1 MSYHQ
6 PTRGLQEPNYQS
18 ALFLAAICSQT
29 YVQFANK
36 ETGAF
41 IKPEHYDLVGSIMT
55 SELGIDHDR
64 YGFVL
69 ASEQN
74 TILAFRGSSTS
85 IDWVYDFIAQQTEYL
100 PNKNAGQTH
109 KGFTDIYYTLRQQ
122 VMELL
127 SHCNADHPL
136 YITGHSL
143 GGALATL
150 AALDIASN
158 TSFHAP
164 IVYTFG
170 APRVGD
176 PAFVRTYNYTV
187 PVNWRFQNKYD
198 IVPHLPTLVYHSPQT
213 DETYFYLHVK
223 GEVQRSFRHGSV
235 SANHIMSSYFQDLA
249 DDMPDIAQSICS
261 SPLGFCPV
269 EETIKQAA
277 HTKE

>member
-1 MSYHQ
+1 MSQKRIIY
-6 PTRGLQEPNYQS
+6 EPNYES
-18 ALFLAAICSQT
+18 ALFLAALCNQT

-36 ETGAF
+36 ETGTF
-41 IKPEHYDLVGSIMT
+41 IKPDHYDLIGSIMT
-55 SELGIDHDR
+55 TEFGIDNDR

-69 ASEQN
+69 SSEQHS
-74 TILAFRGSSTS
+74 IIAFRGSSTS
-85 IDWVYDFIAQQTEYL
+85 MDWVHDFIAQQTEYL
-100 PNKNAGQTH
+100 PTKNAGYTH
-109 KGFTDIYYTLRQQ
+109 KGFTDIYYLLRQQ

-127 SHCNADHPL
+127 SEVDPSHTL

-150 AALDIASN
+150 AALDIATN
-158 TSFHAP
+158 TPFHGP

-176 PAFVRTYNYTV
+176 PSFVRAYNYTV
-187 PVNWRFQNKYD
+187 PVHWRFQNKYD

-235 SANHIMSSYFQDLA
+235 SSNHIMSSYFHNLA
-249 DDMPDIAQSICS
+249 EDMPDIARAICS

-269 EETIKQAA
+269 EGET
-277 HTKE
+277 EL

>member
-1 MSYHQ
+1 MIGGDIMVNGQSQ
-6 PTRGLQEPNYQS
+6 RIIQEPNYQS

-29 YVQFANK
+29 YIQFANK

-41 IKPEHYDLVGSIMT
+41 IKPDQYELVGSIVT
-55 SELGIDHDR
+55 SELGIENDR

-74 TILAFRGSSTS
+74 AILAFRGSSTS
-85 IDWVYDFIAQQTEYL
+85 MDWVHDFIAQQTEYF
-100 PNKNAGQTH
+100 PIKNAGLTH
-109 KGFTDIYYTLRQQ
+109 KGFTDIYYKLRPQ

-127 SHCNADHPL
+127 SELDPSLPL

-150 AALDIASN
+150 AALDIA
-158 TSFHAP
+158 TYMPFQGP

-176 PAFVRTYNYTV
+176 PAFVKAYNYTV
-187 PVNWRFQNKYD
+187 PLHWRFQNKYD

-223 GEVQRSFRHGSV
+223 GEVQRNFRHGSV
-235 SANHIMSSYFQDLA
+235 ASNHIMDSYFHDLA
-249 DDMPDIAQSICS
+249 SDMPDVANAICS
-261 SPLGFCPV
+261 SPLGFCPG
-269 EETIKQAA
+269 EAED
-277 HTKE
+277 

>member
-1 MSYHQ
+1 MSQQQHHQ
-6 PTRGLQEPNYQS
+6 HALTEPNYET

-29 YVQFANK
+29 YIQFANK

-41 IKPEHYDLVGSIMT
+41 IKPDHYELVGSIVT
-55 SELGIDHDR
+55 SELGIDNDH
-64 YGFVL
+64 YGFIL
-69 ASEQN
+69 TSEHN

-85 IDWVYDFIAQQTEYL
+85 IDWVYDFIAQQTEYW
-100 PNKNAGQTH
+100 PAKNAGQTH
-109 KGFTDIYYTLRQQ
+109 KGFSDIYYTLRQQ

-127 SHCNADHPL
+127 SQCDSEKPL

-150 AALDIASN
+150 AALDIAAN
-158 TSFHAP
+158 TPFRKI

-176 PAFVRTYNYTV
+176 PAFVRAYNYTV
-187 PVNWRFQNKYD
+187 PIHWRFQNKYD

-235 SANHIMSSYFQDLA
+235 SSNHIMSSYFHDLA
-249 DDMPDIAQSICS
+249 ADMPQIAQSICA
-261 SPLGFCPV
+261 SPSGFCPG
-269 EETIKQAA
+269 EEQSS
-277 HTKE
+277 